1 MTMTRLLPLVVAS
14 MLLAACEAKPVDTK
28 PAAQAPEA
36 PATDTTPADAKPAD
50 AKPADDAQGAAAMP
64 TPPADKPADAAQGGA
79 ATPDAAD
86 TAKTAPK
93 AEDLAR
99 YTADLGSGKLIAL
112 IQTSMG
118 PLRCQ
123 LYEDKAPLTVAN
135 FVGLARGLKAWTHPQ
150 TNQAQVGKPLYDGLI
165 FHRVIPD
172 FMLQGGD
179 PLGLGMGGP
188 GYQIPDEF
196 GPGLKHDKGG
206 LLSMANAGPNT
217 GGSQFFVTEV
227 ATPWLDGKHAI
238 FGECDNL
245 DLIKKIARVD
255 RDAMD
260 RPASPV
266 RIEKISISRAP

>member
-1 MTMTRLLPLVVAS
+1 MTMTRLLPLLALAA
-14 MLLAACEAKPVDTK
+14 LLAACEAKPADTK
-28 PAAQAPEA
+28 PA
-36 PATDTTPADAKPAD
+36 DTKPAVV
-50 AKPADDAQGAAAMP
+50 
-64 TPPADKPADAAQGGA
+64 
-79 ATPDAAD
+79 TPDTAD
-86 TAKTAPK
+86 TAKTPPK

-150 TNQAQVGKPLYDGLI
+150 TNEPQVGKPFYDGLI
-165 FHRVIPD
+165 FHRVIPE

-179 PLGLGMGGP
+179 PLGLGTGGP

-196 GPGLKHDKGG
+196 GPGLKHDRGG

-217 GGSQFFVTEV
+217 GGSQFFITEV
-227 ATPWLDGKHAI
+227 ATPWLDGRHAI
-238 FGECDNL
+238 FGECDNVEL
-245 DLIKKIARVD
+245 VKKIARVE
-255 RDAMD
+255 RGPND
-260 RPASPV
+260 RPVQPV
-266 RIEKISISRAP
+266 RIEKISISRSP